1 MKRPAVHAA
10 SGWPAN
16 DHGRGGIP
24 KIMSLGD
31 EIRNLIERADD
42 EVDELHFANGAQAA
56 VAHAAGGADNGA
68 LADGRVDDALPAK
81 ALEQAFAGL
90 ERAAVDTD
98 VFADQNDRRVPLHLL
113 KHGLLDGFEKSNL
126 GSARL
131 AAIRSGPVCLGHG
144 YLRAFLEALAAPA
157 FTVFF
162 GAAFAA
168 IFAAGFPPFAEF
180 VSFPTSRAAGCVS
193 PK

>member
-10 SGWPAN
+10 SGRPAN

-42 EVDELHFANGAQAA
+42 EVDELHFANGA
-56 VAHAAGGADNGA
+56 H
-68 LADGRVDDALPAK
+68 
-81 ALEQAFAGL
+81 
-90 ERAAVDTD
+90 AAVDPD